1 MLKSHS
7 KIQSVRSFMLT
18 KGVPGTIT
26 NQSKLSQ
33 SGDCMYGC
41 LYFLLVTIN

>member
-7 KIQSVRSFMLT
+7 KIQSVRSFMLA

-26 NQSKLSQ
+26 NQCPQNCPRVETACTAVFIFSW
-33 SGDCMYGC
+33 
-41 LYFLLVTIN
+41 